1 MNSVHPNE
9 LIAALEANGDYKVL
23 RRLRPP
29 EPVRVV
35 PAGTRR
41 AVLVDVETT
50 GLDCERDEI
59 IELAMVPFFYT
70 LEGEIVGVG
79 TPFDGLRQP
88 AAPIPTDVTKL
99 TGIDDAMVA
108 GRSIDPTQVSAFAG
122 NSLIIAHNA
131 AFDRRFLERFCSS
144 LTDNPWACSLN
155 EVRWS
160 DEGFKSAKLA
170 YLAMSSGFYYDK
182 HRAVHD
188 CHATIEL
195 LSRPLP
201 VSGSLALSAL
211 LASARGRTLR
221 CWAEHSPFESKNEL
235 KRRGY
240 RWNGGEDGTPRAWWI
255 DVAEADIEA
264 ERAYLRTEIY
274 KSDVMFPVAE
284 ITAFNRHSN
293 RLTPVVAEV

>member
-1 MNSVHPNE
+1 MQPEE
-9 LIAALEANGDYKVL
+9 LIAALEALGDYRVL
-23 RRLRPP
+23 RRLRPS
-29 EPVRVV
+29 EPLREA
-35 PAGTRR
+35 PTGTRR
-41 AVLVDVETT
+41 AVVADVETT

-70 LEGEIVGVG
+70 LAGEIVGVG
-79 TPFDGLRQP
+79 APFDGLRQP
-88 AAPIPTDVTKL
+88 AAPIPSEVTRL

-108 GRSIDPTQVSAFAG
+108 GRSVDPAQVSAFAG
-122 NSLIIAHNA
+122 TSLVIAHNA
-131 AFDRRFLERFCSS
+131 TFDRRFLERFCPA
-144 LTDNPWACSLN
+144 LADNPWACSLD

-160 DEGFKSAKLA
+160 QEGFESAKLA

-195 LSRPLP
+195 LSRRLP
-201 VSGSLALSAL
+201 VSGGLALAAL

-221 CWAEHSPFESKNEL
+221 CWAENSPFDSKDDL
-235 KRRGY
+235 KKRGY

-264 ERAYLRTEIY
+264 EKAYLFTEVY
-274 KSDVMFPVAE
+274 KRDVSLPIAE
-284 ITAFNRHSN
+284 ITAFNRHSA
-293 RLTPVVAEV
+293 RVRPAAIQR